1 MVKPTDETATD
12 YAIELQKALAA
23 RDQFLANHPDYLPYQ
38 QEIDRILSKAGPR
51 ENRIAVLAMMMEC
64 KLNEL
69 SHQFQSLA
77 GILKTTIGPQY
88 CLECNRP

>member
-1 MVKPTDETATD
+1 MKTRFSDAARLSQTAT
-12 YAIELQKALAA
+12 LS
-23 RDQFLANHPDYLPYQ
+23 
-38 QEIDRILSKAGPR
+38 LSKSIYRVG
-51 ENRIAVLAMMMEC
+51 EAVLAMMMEC

-77 GILKTTIGPQY
+77 GILKTTIGPPY